1 MPQQKYALN
10 FKFYSL
16 IVLMA
21 LLICSSVQWVSVY
34 DLESRYQFIFTWS
47 SRSIINQ
54 YEFYLLPFL
63 ANFMICAIVLRF
75 LSRLLHVEQ
84 WLSHTWVYL
93 SITVLAVWMLIG
105 GNGGFMVFDSKM
117 FALAPPVPV
126 LATGEHHLYCQY
138 FALMDNQSLKME
150 LCGRSS

>member
-1 MPQQKYALN
+1 MSQQKYALN

-16 IVLMA
+16 IALMA

-47 SRSIINQ
+47 SCSIINQ

-63 ANFMICAIVLRF
+63 ANFMICAIALRF
-75 LSRLLHVEQ
+75 LSRFVHVEQ
-84 WLSHTWVYL
+84 WLSHTWVYF
-93 SITVLAVWMLIG
+93 SIAVLTVWMLIG
-105 GNGGFMVFDSKM
+105 GNGGFMFFDSKM

-126 LATGEHHLYCQY
+126 LASGEYHLYCQY
-138 FALMDNQSLKME
+138 WVLMDDQSLKME